1 MTLKKN
7 GADDSQTTVA
17 NKIGNCLGK
26 CITPIYGIMMSV
38 IIIIC
43 IFFSNINFAGSR
55 NKIYLPAIIQLI
67 MGSVFV
73 CGFFSLCKRL
83 NLTNKLNKKHIIITV
98 SLIVFLAQVYFVWN
112 YYFYTDWDVPRLINL
127 SDAVAHGGDVSGFSL
142 YFSTYPNNLF
152 LAFVFSVIRRIAHF
166 VGLHEHEYFVIL
178 CVQCL
183 LNTAT
188 GFFLA
193 KVLDKLFDNINLSF
207 LGYLMYFMLIGIS
220 PWVSIPYSDSMG
232 LLFPILILDIYINRK
247 NQKKI
252 FVPWLEIAILSFIGY
267 KIKPQIFIVF
277 IAILMVECINIFKE
291 KKKIKKDI
299 FRRLA
304 AVIIGIVCAGLV
316 SQAAVSSMN
325 FYIDKNKTFNMQHFL
340 MMGMNPDTMGV
351 YSGEDVGFSM
361 SFETADARD
370 KANMDMALERIK
382 NMGIVGVSKQ
392 LVRKTLTNYYDG
404 TFCWGGEGSFFLNVL
419 EEKNTPICSFARS
432 LYYTRSLYYKGNYYA
447 VWANFEQM
455 IWLTVLLISIFSIF
469 ADKSSDKEVIML
481 AIIGLT
487 LFELIF
493 EARARYL
500 YTYVPLY
507 IVLAIYG
514 VSFISRK
521 VINRDNFRA
530 VSLS

>member
-1 MTLKKN
+1 
-7 GADDSQTTVA
+7 
-17 NKIGNCLGK
+17 
-26 CITPIYGIMMSV
+26 
-38 IIIIC
+38 
-43 IFFSNINFAGSR
+43 
-55 NKIYLPAIIQLI
+55 
-67 MGSVFV
+67 
-73 CGFFSLCKRL
+73 
-83 NLTNKLNKKHIIITV
+83 
-98 SLIVFLAQVYFVWN
+98 
-112 YYFYTDWDVPRLINL
+112 
-127 SDAVAHGGDVSGFSL
+127 
-142 YFSTYPNNLF
+142 
-152 LAFVFSVIRRIAHF
+152 
-166 VGLHEHEYFVIL
+166 
-178 CVQCL
+178 
-183 LNTAT
+183 
-188 GFFLA
+188 
-193 KVLDKLFDNINLSF
+193 
-207 LGYLMYFMLIGIS
+207 MYFMLIGIS